1 MLFMGSKKYPGEDE
15 MEAFLSKHGGSS
27 NAFTDCTHTCYY
39 FEVKKSAL
47 HQAVDLLAQFFPI
60 EAIESEFRLTQNN
73 DDSRLEGL
81 LSHFARWPFKCFGDL
96 SGFATNSACCLV
108 ACGGE
113 VKIEELTQQVS
124 TMKAQLEKQDAEMG
138 RQGMAIE
145 LQAVEIKQLKAQC
158 ETALSMAQEAAP
170 AVEWGCL
177 TQQQKFMVQF
187 LFVLVF
193 SIIAVPLP
201 LLIPINDPNAGAL
214 GNMSFFYGYNIFVIV
229 YYLPGQYRR
238 LELLLVRPP
247 NGKEMARSS
256 SAISYLG
263 KVTWQDTAKR
273 VIFYLLVIFG
283 WCTGYFLCAVPW
295 GTNLIYS
302 YNMLYGAPPTFA
314 MVDWLFLVLADRS
327 YWNVKTL
334 ILIFVYNFLTLAPV
348 LLLCGIVFASA
359 FFNTPVLILC
369 AALAS
374 WILMEVVGIISD
386 KVLQILIPWAGYSL
400 EHYYQVGNSLVF
412 SCLLTFSEVILF
424 PSTNSWWALVGVV
437 IVDTIGAAL
446 QLRVLWKC
454 VVSDRRRLVFV
465 VLGVKLSS
473 WCSSLVG
480 LLSGLLFSFLRCFL
494 AARSKGEGIS
504 QETREA
510 LWSQCEV
517 DVARFWP
524 VLVALPPLVWLMDDR
539 NPNRQYY
546 YLFDCTTAEHMN
558 ITVVCILVKLGWTC
572 ALTTVDVVLCT
583 SWGIGLERAK
593 QLTKMYDKHWVM
605 MTATFALSG
614 ALFTSCWLVKH
625 DGLRLLEA
633 EPRKQQVDIHQE
645 LRSFF
650 QEHYQAAQLR
660 VCLFGV
666 ESLESLESESCCFS
680 FFLEESDYRSQ
691 PLNYLGHL
699 VGHEGAGSLQ
709 SFLKQ
714 QGLATEVEAGVSEED
729 FTSNWMCSL
738 FSVDITLTDVG
749 LTAWMEVAQITFLY
763 LAMLRREGPQEWIYE
778 ELRRAQDRRTYR
790 RGEMSWRFLEE
801 TDPMEYVQK
810 LACQMLPDLKRE
822 PEHILKAEWMLNS
835 WEPGKITEFLEL
847 LRMERA
853 FVILVAAFGKDEAEE
868 GEDSSG
874 PNGSQEAHLIVAVA
888 LRGEGGKKP
897 FEALGLNSRTRWA
910 CGGVGT
916 VVPQEEPAAHDPPV
930 EPGGAGD
937 SAPIPAPAESE
948 RAVGDPHFDL
958 EAAGPPSREPHF
970 GTEFW
975 KASDAEVQRL
985 VACCQQVELGAG
997 LAAEAVRYLRL
1008 PDRNPF
1014 FATDFELRTAP
1025 QNSSFSCL
1033 EEWLSAGGQGT
1044 SASALQRLRAALS
1057 TCALSSLA
1065 AGPPRAPPARPQ
1077 RVSPGHWAWHL
1088 QDTVLCTPRSELWLK
1103 FSVAEG
1109 LAEAKEQALLAW
1121 LVRVL
1126 SDVLNETV
1134 YLAEQASLELRVQE
1148 EPYGLDL
1155 RAGGFHQKLPQLL
1168 TEGCKALRSAGDPHS
1183 REWWQGESFVRR
1195 CWNQRDDLLRHWR
1208 NEYLKPEDHCADLR
1222 RALVMPEKLL
1232 STAKAAALQDLGL
1245 EELQRFAEA
1254 FIPQLQLEVLYQG
1267 NVTREE
1273 ALTLVDELSDLMGTG
1288 PTDEGP
1294 HALHPPTRVL
1304 EVPLEGS
1311 PIVWFQDS
1319 PDAKDRNVA
1328 MEMYWQ
1334 LGRSDGAE
1342 ARETAKVEL
1351 LQDVLAEPFFD
1362 QLRTKQQVGYLRCPL
1377 DAPCA
1382 RLFCVACV
1390 LEVWPC
1396 GDLPKDITEEFQGHV
1411 EAMAAAKLEPE
1422 RSLKSLQQSAWA
1434 ELQERSHCF
1443 DRTGR
1448 ALEGHLGPATSKAN
1462 ETKECSQQGSSSC
1475 IDLLRD
1481 LTSPRRRLLITAAIG
1496 GKAVERS
1503 AALAQEAFAQR
1514 YPAARWV
1521 SSPSELFASSKFFT

>member
-446 QLRVLWKC
+446 QLR
-454 VVSDRRRLVFV
+454 
-465 VLGVKLSS
+465 
-473 WCSSLVG
+473 
-480 LLSGLLFSFLRCFL
+480 
-494 AARSKGEGIS
+494 
-504 QETREA
+504 Q
-510 LWSQCEV
+510 
-517 DVARFWP
+517 
-524 VLVALPPLVWLMDDR
+524 
-539 NPNRQYY
+539 
-546 YLFDCTTAEHMN
+546 
-558 ITVVCILVKLGWTC
+558 
-572 ALTTVDVVLCT
+572 
-583 SWGIGLERAK
+583 
-593 QLTKMYDKHWVM
+593 
-605 MTATFALSG
+605 
-614 ALFTSCWLVKH
+614 
-625 DGLRLLEA
+625 A

-666 ESLESLESESCCFS
+666 ESLESLEQAASAFQALTGRPEAPQPRTRP
-680 FFLEESDYRSQ
+680 DYRSQ

>member
-1 MLFMGSKKYPGEDE
+1 MTSDGPPAKRPRGPWRTVPEKSPNDQFAYRWLAFENGVEVLLVSSDDQKKSRSACACAVQAGSFNDPFSCQGLAHYLEHMLFMGSKKYPGEDE

-47 HQAVDLLAQFFPI
+47 HQAVDLLAQFFVAPLLKTDSA
-60 EAIESEFRLTQNN
+60 ERELQAIESEFRLTQNN

-81 LSHFARWPFKCFGDL
+81 LSHFARWPFKCFGWGNL
-96 SGFATNSACCLV
+96 RS
-108 ACGGE
+108 
-113 VKIEELTQQVS
+113 
-124 TMKAQLEKQDAEMG
+124 
-138 RQGMAIE
+138 
-145 LQAVEIKQLKAQC
+145 LK
-158 ETALSMAQEAAP
+158 
-170 AVEWGCL
+170 
-177 TQQQKFMVQF
+177 
-187 LFVLVF
+187 
-193 SIIAVPLP
+193 
-201 LLIPINDPNAGAL
+201 
-214 GNMSFFYGYNIFVIV
+214 
-229 YYLPGQYRR
+229 
-238 LELLLVRPP
+238 
-247 NGKEMARSS
+247 
-256 SAISYLG
+256 
-263 KVTWQDTAKR
+263 
-273 VIFYLLVIFG
+273 
-283 WCTGYFLCAVPW
+283 
-295 GTNLIYS
+295 
-302 YNMLYGAPPTFA
+302 
-314 MVDWLFLVLADRS
+314 
-327 YWNVKTL
+327 
-334 ILIFVYNFLTLAPV
+334 
-348 LLLCGIVFASA
+348 
-359 FFNTPVLILC
+359 
-369 AALAS
+369 
-374 WILMEVVGIISD
+374 
-386 KVLQILIPWAGYSL
+386 
-400 EHYYQVGNSLVF
+400 
-412 SCLLTFSEVILF
+412 
-424 PSTNSWWALVGVV
+424 
-437 IVDTIGAAL
+437 
-446 QLRVLWKC
+446 
-454 VVSDRRRLVFV
+454 
-465 VLGVKLSS
+465 
-473 WCSSLVG
+473 
-480 LLSGLLFSFLRCFL
+480 
-494 AARSKGEGIS
+494 
-504 QETREA
+504 
-510 LWSQCEV
+510 
-517 DVARFWP
+517 
-524 VLVALPPLVWLMDDR
+524 
-539 NPNRQYY
+539 
-546 YLFDCTTAEHMN
+546 
-558 ITVVCILVKLGWTC
+558 
-572 ALTTVDVVLCT
+572 
-583 SWGIGLERAK
+583 
-593 QLTKMYDKHWVM
+593 
-605 MTATFALSG
+605 
-614 ALFTSCWLVKH
+614 
-625 DGLRLLEA
+625 A

-666 ESLESLESESCCFS
+666 ESLESLEQAASAFQALTGCPEAPQPRTRPVWPFEDSILPSLLRMRPVQELQKLHFTWQ
-680 FFLEESDYRSQ
+680 LPATQQDYRSQ

-778 ELRRAQDRRTYR
+778 ELRRAQ
-790 RGEMSWRFLEE
+790 EMSWRFLEE

-868 GEDSSG
+868 GE
-874 PNGSQEAHLIVAVA
+874 
-888 LRGEGGKKP
+888 
-897 FEALGLNSRTRWA
+897 
-910 CGGVGT
+910 
-916 VVPQEEPAAHDPPV
+916 EEPAAHDPPV

-1362 QLRTKQQVGYLRCPL
+1362 QLRTKQQVGYVASCG
-1377 DAPCA
+1377 A
-1382 RLFCVACV
+1382 RWTHRVQGFSVWLVSSKFGPVEICQKVESF
-1390 LEVWPC
+1390 LESFQQT
-1396 GDLPKDITEEFQGHV
+1396 LQEMSEEEFQGHV

-1443 DRTGR
+1443 DRAWLE
-1448 ALEGHLGPATSKAN
+1448 ALALFDLKKSELV
-1462 ETKECSQQGSSSC
+1462 
-1475 IDLLRD
+1475 DLLRD